1 MNKRIILLVSF
12 FLLGLGSFLSAQ
24 TNKDT
29 LLCRTWK
36 ISFTETYNLMTTSAR
51 QIFDNMPETK
61 RNNIKNRLEAQRF
74 IFSFGG
80 VVTSMQGNDSNVGTW
95 EWLDNQ
101 TKIYMTIDGRNATRV
116 LQTIS
121 NNVLIWDMDNN
132 ASVGLFP
139 QLYLIPSN

>member
-61 RNNIKNRLEAQRF
+61 RVDIQNRLENQKF

-80 VVTSMQGNDSNVGTW
+80 VITSMQGNDSNVGTW
-95 EWLDNQ
+95 EWLNNQ
-101 TKIYMTIDGRNATRV
+101 SKIYMTINGKSTTRV

-121 NNVLIWDMDNN
+121 SNVLIWNMDNN
-132 ASVGLFP
+132 TNTGLFP
-139 QLYLIPSN
+139 RLYLIPTN